1 MFSDILKQLRK
12 RKHMSQIELST
23 TLGISRSAISMYESG
38 ERMPDYEMM
47 KKNIRNSVKNC
58 KKVKIQQKQDN
69 REEEIYAKTA
79 ILL

>member
-47 KKNIRNSVKNC
+47 KKIS
-58 KKVKIQQKQDN
+58 
-69 REEEIYAKTA
+69 
-79 ILL
+79 